1 MQPKVHVKK
10 GDMVLVIA
18 GRDRGKKGKVLRVF
32 PAKNTVLV
40 EGVNIVKKHMRPTQ
54 ELQQGG
60 IISREA
66 PLHASNVQLVCGR
79 CGKPARTGK
88 KLLADGR
95 SVRYCRQCGE
105 TLDK

>member
-18 GRDRGKKGKVLRVF
+18 GRDKGKKGKVLRVF

-40 EGVNIVKKHMRPTQ
+40 EGVNIVKKHMRPTP

-66 PLHASNVQLVCGR
+66 PLHASNVQLVCSR

-95 SVRYCRQCGE
+95 RVRYCRKCGE

>member
-1 MQPKVHVKK
+1 LRPKVHVRK
-10 GDMVLVIA
+10 GDTVLVIA
-18 GRDRGKKGKVLRVF
+18 GKDRGKKGKVLRVF
-32 PAKNTVLV
+32 PAKGTVLV
-40 EGVNIVKKHMRPTQ
+40 EGANIVKKHMRPTP

-66 PLHASNVQLVCGR
+66 PLHASNVQLICSR

-88 KLLADGR
+88 KFLADGR
-95 SVRYCRQCGE
+95 GVRYCRQCGE

>member
-1 MQPKVHVKK
+1 LQPKVHVKK

-32 PAKNTVLV
+32 PAKNRVLV
-40 EGVNIVKKHMRPTQ
+40 EGVNLIKKHMRPTP

-60 IISREA
+60 IITREA
-66 PLHASNVQLVCGR
+66 PLHASNVQLVCSR

-95 SVRYCRQCGE
+95 SVRYCHRCGE

>member
-1 MQPKVHVKK
+1 MQPKVHVRK

-32 PAKNTVLV
+32 PAKGTVLV
-40 EGVNIVKKHMRPTQ
+40 EGANMVKRHMRPTP

-66 PLHASNVQLVCGR
+66 PLHASNVQLVCSR
-79 CGKPARTGK
+79 CDKPTRLGK

-95 SVRYCRQCGE
+95 SVRYCRKCGE

>member
-10 GDMVLVIA
+10 GDTVLVIA

-32 PAKNTVLV
+32 PAKNSVLV
-40 EGVNIVKKHMRPTQ
+40 EGVDLVKRHMRPTP

-60 IISREA
+60 IFSREA
-66 PLHASNVQLVCGR
+66 PLNASNVQLVCNR
-79 CGKPARTGK
+79 CHEAARTGK

-95 SVRYCRQCGE
+95 SVRYCRRCGE